1 MDILKKTLGKNQ
13 IILKPHQVE
22 AAEWMLNIEQN
33 MAPYGGILADDMGL
47 GKTLEALSIIVTNPV
62 DHTLIIVPSSVLEQ
76 WVTEINKFIGYTFV
90 TIDYPSKFK
99 KGITLTTYHKAVKYQ
114 SIQNKEWGRVILDE
128 GHIIRNRKTKTFI
141 GLCRLKTK
149 HKWILSGTPIQ
160 NSFKDLKTLL
170 TFVGFEND
178 FDLNLKEEYIE
189 NIVKTYVMR
198 RTKTEVDLKMPNL
211 KIIKHY
217 IEFENESEKKQY
229 GDETFGLKLS
239 SHNLKSI
246 LIKYLRQRQ
255 YSLLP
260 KMVFD
265 SYNDEMEETPKLI
278 PKNYKLDKVVETIVK
293 NKDTEKPIVFCHFKK
308 EMKYLQDKLDANF
321 LKAEIIN
328 GYVSKTERTAII
340 ARHRKYD
347 VLLIQLMAGSV
358 GLNLQMFNCVI
369 FTAPHWNPTHERQAV
384 CRAYRLGQKRDVT
397 VRRFVFKDT
406 IESYILSRQKLKKKI
421 MMDYNML

>member
-1 MDILKKTLGKNQ
+1 
-13 IILKPHQVE
+13 
-22 AAEWMLNIEQN
+22 
-33 MAPYGGILADDMGL
+33 
-47 GKTLEALSIIVTNPV
+47 
-62 DHTLIIVPSSVLEQ
+62 
-76 WVTEINKFIGYTFV
+76 
-90 TIDYPSKFK
+90 
-99 KGITLTTYHKAVKYQ
+99 
-114 SIQNKEWGRVILDE
+114 
-128 GHIIRNRKTKTFI
+128 
-141 GLCRLKTK
+141 
-149 HKWILSGTPIQ
+149 
-160 NSFKDLKTLL
+160 
-170 TFVGFEND
+170 
-178 FDLNLKEEYIE
+178 
-189 NIVKTYVMR
+189 
-198 RTKTEVDLKMPNL
+198 
-211 KIIKHY
+211 
-217 IEFENESEKKQY
+217 
-229 GDETFGLKLS
+229 
-239 SHNLKSI
+239 
-246 LIKYLRQRQ
+246 
-255 YSLLP
+255 
-260 KMVFD
+260 MVFD

-293 NKDTEKPIVFCHFKK
+293 NKATEKPIVFCHFKK
-308 EMKYLQDKLDANF
+308 EMKYLQDKLNANF

>member
-1 MDILKKTLGKNQ
+1 MDMLKQTLAKNQ
-13 IILKPHQVE
+13 IELKQHQVD

-33 MAPYGGILADDMGL
+33 LAPYGGILADDMGL
-47 GKTLEALSIIVTNPV
+47 GKTLEALSITVSNPV

-76 WVTEINKFIGYTFV
+76 WVTEIYKFLGDTFV
-90 TIDYPSKFK
+90 TIDYPSKLK
-99 KGITLTTYHKAVKYQ
+99 KGITLTTYHKAATYP
-114 SIQNKEWGRVILDE
+114 SIQNNEWGRVILDE
-128 GHIIRNRKTKTFI
+128 GHLIRNRKTKTFK
-141 GLCRLKTK
+141 GLCRIKTK

-160 NSFKDLKTLL
+160 NSLNDLKTLL
-170 TFVGFEND
+170 TFVGFEKVL
-178 FDLNLKEEYIE
+178 DLNDEYLE
-189 NIVKTYVMR
+189 KVVKTHVMR
-198 RTKTEVDLKMPNL
+198 RTKTGVDIKMPGL

-217 IEFENESEKKQY
+217 IEFESEYEKKQY
-229 GDETFGLKLS
+229 GDETFGLKLA
-239 SHNLKSI
+239 SHNLNYVI
-246 LIKYLRQRQ
+246 VKYLRQRQ
-255 YSLLP
+255 YTLLP
-260 KMVFD
+260 KMVLD
-265 SYNDEMEETPKLI
+265 SYAGAMDETPKLI

-308 EMKYLQDKLDANF
+308 EMKYLQDKLEENG

-328 GYVSKTERTAII
+328 GDVSKSDRTAII

-397 VRRFVFKDT
+397 VRRFAFKDT
-406 IESYILSRQKLKKKI
+406 IESEILSRQKLKKKI
-421 MMDYNML
+421 MTDYNML